1 MPFFYFSIFQLLIFL
16 FLSVAFICSFAL
28 KSIKPPKLHF
38 IMSQKRVLIAE
49 DSSVIQNLARK
60 ILEFQNYEITAV
72 KNGEQVM
79 QIVDKEDFDIVLL
92 DINMP
97 IMDGWQFLDEF
108 RQTRK
113 TKPDEKTIIYLVSSS
128 DSQSDI
134 NKAKEYQDQIK
145 DYFFKPMTLEDLQK
159 IF

>member
-1 MPFFYFSIFQLLIFL
+1 MNKFKNVFVIDDDKVF
-16 FLSVAFICSFAL
+16 
-28 KSIKPPKLHF
+28 HF
-38 IMSQKRVLIAE
+38 IIKKLFSKNNIDISPSFYLNGLEAIEEIKEKINSGNTLPDLI
-49 DSSVIQNLARK
+49 
-60 ILEFQNYEITAV
+60 
-72 KNGEQVM
+72 
-79 QIVDKEDFDIVLL
+79 LL

-108 RQTRK
+108 RKTRIV
-113 TKPDEKTIIYLVSSS
+113 TQGDRTTIYLVSSS
-128 DSQSDI
+128 DSISDI